1 MRVRRFSRFAIGTAA
16 LALTLT
22 AVLLFSGSATSAG
35 GGQQKGPK
43 AKPSPTPTGDRTA
56 PTTPTNLVVTAVT
69 KTSVSLSWQ
78 PSTDNAGTFSYTV
91 RVNNLQTSSVLSA
104 TVDGSATT
112 YTPSFLSPNTPYS
125 FIVYAVDG
133 NLNRSGDSNVA
144 NANTLADTTPPTT
157 PVLEASVLGPSQ
169 VKLTWTKSTDDLPLR
184 CCLHSFE
191 MNGAPLTQHINA
203 ASAPA
208 GKLAVIIRHLTPGST
223 NTFVVKV
230 GDFSGNFVSSNS
242 ATASCEPSSDTTPP
256 TAPTNL
262 HLIRDDTNG
271 EVWIGWTEATDET
284 DSQDEIEYEIY
295 VDGVLSPLPVSAGVN
310 FDFVYG
316 NSNTDNVF
324 TVKAVDRSGNTSAAS
339 APLKL
344 FLQ

>member
-1 MRVRRFSRFAIGTAA
+1 MGVLRFSRFAIGIAA
-16 LALTLT
+16 LALT
-22 AVLLFSGSATSAG
+22 AVLLFNGSATSAG
-35 GGQQKGPK
+35 GGGQKGSKKTP
-43 AKPSPTPTGDRTA
+43 PPTGDRTP
-56 PTTPTNLVVTAVT
+56 PTTPTNLVVSDVT
-69 KTSVSLSWQ
+69 RTSVSLSWQ
-78 PSTDNAGTFSYTV
+78 PSTDSGNFSYIV
-91 RVNNLQTSSVLSA
+91 RVNNLKISSVQTA
-104 TVDGSATT
+104 TVDGPATT
-112 YTPSFLSPNTPYS
+112 YKPTFLSPNTPYS
-125 FIVYAVDG
+125 FVVYAVDG

-144 NANTLADTTPPTT
+144 NANTLPDTTPPTT

-169 VKLTWTKSTDDLPLR
+169 VKLTWTKSTDDLPLN

-191 MNGAPLTQHINA
+191 MNGAPLTQYIQGT
-203 ASAPA
+203 SAPA
-208 GKLAVIIRHLTPGST
+208 GQLAVVIRHLTPGST

-242 ATASCEPSSDTTPP
+242 ATATCEPSSDTIPP
-256 TAPTNL
+256 TVPTNL
-262 HLIRDDTNG
+262 HLVRDDTGG

-295 VDGVLSPLPVSAGVN
+295 VDGVLSPLGASAGVN

-316 NSNTDNVF
+316 KSNSDNVF

-339 APLKL
+339 APLTL

>member
-1 MRVRRFSRFAIGTAA
+1 MSVRRFSSFGIGTAA
-16 LALTLT
+16 LALT
-22 AVLLFSGSATSAG
+22 AALLCSSSATSAG
-35 GGQQKGPK
+35 GGVQKGTKKTP
-43 AKPSPTPTGDRTA
+43 PPTGDRTS

-69 KTSVSLSWQ
+69 RTSVSLSWQ
-78 PSTDNAGTFSYTV
+78 PSTDNSGKFSYIV
-91 RVNNLQTSSVLSA
+91 RVNNLKTSSLLSA
-104 TVDGSATT
+104 TVDGPATT

-125 FIVYAVDG
+125 FVVYAVDG
-133 NLNRSGDSNVA
+133 NLNRSGDSNIA
-144 NANTLADTTPPTT
+144 NANTLPDTTPPTT
-157 PVLEASVLGPSQ
+157 PTLEASVLGPSQ
-169 VKLTWTKSTDDLPLR
+169 VKLTWTQSTDDLPNH
-184 CCLHSFE
+184 CCLNSFE
-191 MNGAPLTQHINA
+191 MNGAPLTQHINE
-203 ASAPA
+203 ASAPDD
-208 GKLAVIIRHLTPGST
+208 KRAVIIRHLTPGST

-230 GDFSGNFVSSNS
+230 GDFSGNFASSDS
-242 ATASCEPSSDTTPP
+242 VTASCEPSSDTIPP

-262 HLIRDDTNG
+262 HLIRDDTCG

-316 NSNTDNVF
+316 NINTDNIF

-344 FLQ
+344 FLRC

>member
-1 MRVRRFSRFAIGTAA
+1 MRVRRFSRFAIGTAG
-16 LALTLT
+16 LAFT

-35 GGQQKGPK
+35 GGAQKGPK
-43 AKPSPTPTGDRTA
+43 KTPPPTGDRTP
-56 PTTPTNLVVTAVT
+56 PTTPTNLVVSAVT
-69 KTSVSLSWQ
+69 RTSVSLSWQ
-78 PSTDNAGTFSYTV
+78 PSTDSGKFSYIV
-91 RVNNLQTSSVLSA
+91 RVNNLKTSSVLSA
-104 TVDGSATT
+104 TVDGTATS
-112 YTPSFLSPNTPYS
+112 YTPTFLSPNTPYS
-125 FIVYAVDG
+125 FVVYAVDG

-144 NANTLADTTPPTT
+144 NANTLPDTTPPTT

-169 VKLTWTKSTDDLPLR
+169 VKLTWTKSTDDLPLN
-184 CCLHSFE
+184 CCLNNFE
-191 MNGAPLTQHINA
+191 MNGAPLTQYIQD
-203 ASAPA
+203 ASAPD
-208 GKLAVIIRHLTPGST
+208 GKWAVVIRHLTPGST

-230 GDFSGNFVSSNS
+230 GDYSGNFASSNS
-242 ATASCEPSSDTTPP
+242 DTASCEPSSDTIPP

-262 HLIRDDTNG
+262 HLIRDDTGG

-284 DSQDEIEYEIY
+284 DSQDKIEYEIY
-295 VDGVLSPLPVSAGVN
+295 VDGVLSPLGVSAGIN

-316 NSNTDNVF
+316 KSNADNIF

>member
-1 MRVRRFSRFAIGTAA
+1 MGVRRFSRFAIGTAA
-16 LALTLT
+16 LALM
-22 AVLLFSGSATSAG
+22 AVLLFSGSEASAG
-35 GGQQKGPK
+35 GGFQKGPK
-43 AKPSPTPTGDRTA
+43 PKPTPAPTGDRTP
-56 PTTPTNLVVTAVT
+56 PTAPTNLVVSGVT
-69 KTSVSLSWQ
+69 RTSVSLSWQ
-78 PSTDNAGTFSYTV
+78 PSTDSSGFSYTV
-91 RVNNLQTSSVLSA
+91 RVNNLTTSSVISA
-104 TVDGSATT
+104 TVDGPATT
-112 YTPSFLSPNTPYS
+112 YTPSFLSPGTPYS
-125 FIVYAVDG
+125 FVVYAVDG

-144 NANTLADTTPPTT
+144 NANTLPDTTPPTT

-169 VKLTWTKSTDDLPLR
+169 VKLTWTKSTDDLPGR
-184 CCLHSFE
+184 CCLHSVE
-191 MNGAPLTQHINA
+191 MNGAPLTQHINPA
-203 ASAPA
+203 IAPD

-230 GDFSGNFVSSNS
+230 GDFSANFASSNN
-242 ATASCEPSSDTTPP
+242 ATATCEPSSDTTPP

-262 HLIRDDTNG
+262 HLIRDDTGG
-271 EVWIGWTEATDET
+271 EVWLGWTEATDET

-295 VDGVLSPLPVSAGVN
+295 VDGVISPLGVAVGIN

-316 NSNTDNVF
+316 KSNTDNTF

>member
-1 MRVRRFSRFAIGTAA
+1 MSVRRFSRFAIGTAA
-16 LALTLT
+16 LALT

-35 GGQQKGPK
+35 GGGQKK
-43 AKPSPTPTGDRTA
+43 KPPPPTGDRTP
-56 PTTPTNLVVTAVT
+56 PTTPTNLVVSAVT
-69 KTSVSLSWQ
+69 RTSASLSWQ
-78 PSTDNAGTFSYTV
+78 PSTDNSGKFSYKV
-91 RVNNLQTSSVLSA
+91 LVNNLKLSSVHSA
-104 TVDGSATT
+104 TVDAPATT
-112 YTPSFLSPNTPYS
+112 YTPTFLSPNTPYS
-125 FIVYAVDG
+125 FVVYAVDG
-133 NLNRSGDSNVA
+133 NFNRSGDSNVA
-144 NANTLADTTPPTT
+144 NANTLPDTTPPTT

-169 VKLTWTKSTDDLPLR
+169 VKLTWTKSTDDLPLN
-184 CCLHSFE
+184 CCLHNFE
-191 MNGAPLTQHINA
+191 MNGAPLTQYIQGA
-203 ASAPA
+203 IAPD
-208 GKLAVIIRHLTPGST
+208 GKLAVVVRHLTPGST

-230 GDFSGNFVSSNS
+230 RDYSGNVAGSNS
-242 ATASCEPSSDTTPP
+242 ATATCEPSSDTIPP

-262 HLIRDDTNG
+262 HLIRDDTGG

-295 VDGVLSPLPVSAGVN
+295 VDGVLSPLGASAGVN

-316 NSNTDNVF
+316 KSNAENIF

>member
-1 MRVRRFSRFAIGTAA
+1 MSVRRFSRFASGTAA
-16 LALTLT
+16 LALT

-35 GGQQKGPK
+35 GGGQKGPK
-43 AKPSPTPTGDRTA
+43 KPPAPTGDRTP

-69 KTSVSLSWQ
+69 RTSVSLSWQ
-78 PSTDNAGTFSYTV
+78 PSTDSGKFSYIV
-91 RVNNLQTSSVLSA
+91 RVNNLKLSSVQTA
-104 TVDGSATT
+104 TVDGPATT
-112 YTPSFLSPNTPYS
+112 YTPTFLSPNTPYS
-125 FIVYAVDG
+125 FVVYAVDG

-144 NANTLADTTPPTT
+144 NANTLPDTTPPTT
-157 PVLEASVLGPSQ
+157 PVLEVSVLGPSQ
-169 VKLTWTKSTDDLPLR
+169 VKLTWTKSTDDLPLN
-184 CCLHSFE
+184 CCLHNFE
-191 MNGAPLTQHINA
+191 MNGAPLTQHIND
-203 ASAPA
+203 ASAPD

-223 NTFVVKV
+223 NTFVVKT
-230 GDFSGNFVSSNS
+230 GDYSGNFVNSNS
-242 ATASCEPSSDTTPP
+242 ATASCEPSSDTIPP

-262 HLIRDDTNG
+262 HLVRDDTGG

-284 DSQDEIEYEIY
+284 DSQEEIEYEIY
-295 VDGVLSPLPVSAGVN
+295 VDGVLSPLGVSAGIN

-316 NSNTDNVF
+316 NSNADNIF